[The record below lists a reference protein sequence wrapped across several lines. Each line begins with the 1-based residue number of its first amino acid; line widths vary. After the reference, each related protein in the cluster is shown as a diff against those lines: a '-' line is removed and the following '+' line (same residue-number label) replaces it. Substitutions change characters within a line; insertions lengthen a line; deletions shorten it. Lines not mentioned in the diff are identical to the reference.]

1 MKHSIR
7 TFQLIHTKLHPKT
20 EPAEPVYT
28 ISLGEADDTSVVGS
42 VSWDVTVQKDGVA
55 GGTAALV
62 SSTVNGV
69 DATSDT
75 TLVGNKVTVDYTTAS
90 GTTGEDVVVVVKCV
104 EDASKTAT
112 DTYTIK

>member
-7 TFQLIHTKLHPKT
+7 MFQLIHTKLHPKP
-20 EPAEPVYT
+20 EPAEPAYT
-28 ISLGEADDTSVVGS
+28 ISLGEADDSVVGS

-62 SSTVNGV
+62 SSTVNSV

-75 TLVGNKVTVDYTTAS
+75 TLVGNKVTVDYATAG